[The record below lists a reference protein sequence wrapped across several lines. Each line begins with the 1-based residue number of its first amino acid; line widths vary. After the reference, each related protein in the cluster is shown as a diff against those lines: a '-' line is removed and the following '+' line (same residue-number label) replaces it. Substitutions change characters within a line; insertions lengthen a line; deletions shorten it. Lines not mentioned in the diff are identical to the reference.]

1 MWLTPSPPNPATLE
15 ESSVRADSLSVLW
28 ECRIAERGCVGLST
42 CTCDGVMRCAFDELP
57 TAHGG
62 LDDPVVWISVGT
74 WVCGVHIPV
83 KRHSGCCAQISVI
96 ASANCAFTAA
106 GEVRGLQRRSI

>member
-1 MWLTPSPPNPATLE
+1 MRRFVHL
-15 ESSVRADSLSVLW
+15 
-28 ECRIAERGCVGLST
+28 CR
-42 CTCDGVMRCAFDELP
+42 DGVMRCAFDELP

-83 KRHSGCCAQISVI
+83 KRQLGCCAQISVI
-96 ASANCAFTAA
+96 ASANCASAA
-106 GEVRGLQRRSI
+106 GEVRGLQRDRYRLLLPP